1 MSIVYMGTSD
11 FAVAP
16 LQALCDAQYE
26 VVLVVTKPD
35 RPKGRGKKMQGCP
48 VKLEAEKRGLCVDT
62 PEKIKGNIEFIEKI
76 KTLSPELIIV
86 AAYGKIL
93 PSEILEIPT
102 FGCVN
107 IHGSLLP
114 KYRGAAPIHRAVI
127 DGCEKTGVTLMYMDE
142 GMDTGDMIAF
152 AETFIKDKTT
162 AMLHDELSSLGA
174 DLLLKELPSILNG
187 TAQRIAQCE
196 EEASYAPM
204 VFKEDGMIDFSLSA
218 DKICALVRGMNSW
231 PCASTTYEGAVMKVH
246 RASVGS
252 LKSTAEVGTVISVD
266 KKGIV
271 VACKDGSVVL
281 EQIQMPGK
289 KAMCVSDYLLG
300 NKIEIGTILR

>member
-1 MSIVYMGTSD
+1 MGTSD

-16 LQALCDAQYE
+16 LKALCDAHY
-26 VVLVVTKPD
+26 VVALVVTKPYK
-35 RPKGRGKKMQGCP
+35 PKGRGKKLQSCP

-62 PEKIKGNIEFIEKI
+62 PEKIKGNTGFIEKI
-76 KTLSPELIIV
+76 KNIRPELIIV

-93 PSEILEIPT
+93 PPEILNIPT

-127 DGCEKTGVTLMYMDE
+127 EGCEKTGVTLMYMAE
-142 GMDTGDMIAF
+142 GMDTGDMIAY
-152 AETFIKDKTT
+152 AETQIKDKTT
-162 AMLHDELSSLGA
+162 AMLYEELSTLGGE
-174 DLLLKELPSILNG
+174 LLLKELPSILNG
-187 TAQRIAQCE
+187 TAKRIPQRE

-204 VFKEDGMIDFSLSA
+204 VFKEDGVIDFSLSA
-218 DKICALVRGMNSW
+218 DKICSLVRGMNSW
-231 PCASTTYEGAVMKVH
+231 PCASTTYEGVVMKVH

-252 LKSTAEVGTVISVD
+252 LAGGEKNGTIIAVD
-266 KKGIV
+266 RKGIV
-271 VACKDGSVVL
+271 VACGDGSVVL

-289 KAMCVSDYLLG
+289 KAMPVSDYLLG